1 MEQVM
6 EIVDAVDF
14 HPVVKLL
21 ISRMESNPEEFDG
34 RGLWRSRVDIYD
46 DAYTSEETAA
56 LAAAERHIRLD
67 RKHAKVMKALL
78 SPPGED
84 EERARLEAQAEITN
98 QWGQLRN
105 SAPSSYDVVHEKLY
119 RSTLDQAHKAYS
131 TAQATQT
138 PKGLGNAL
146 KGIFK

>member
-1 MEQVM
+1 METV
-6 EIVDAVDF
+6 ETTDF

-46 DAYTSEETAA
+46 DAYTPEETAA

-105 SAPSSYDVVHEKLY
+105 AALSPYDVVHKEFYK
-119 RSTLDQAHKAYS
+119 RTFDQAQAHKAYS
-131 TAQATQT
+131 TAQTTQT

>member
-6 EIVDAVDF
+6 ETVEAADF

-46 DAYTSEETAA
+46 DAYTPEETAA

-67 RKHAKVMKALL
+67 RKHATVMKSLL
-78 SPPGED
+78 SASGED
-84 EERARLEAQAEITN
+84 EDARAA
-98 QWGQLRN
+98 
-105 SAPSSYDVVHEKLY
+105 
-119 RSTLDQAHKAYS
+119 
-131 TAQATQT
+131 TAQQAQQAYA
-138 PKGLGNAL
+138 PKVLSSAL
-146 KGIFK
+146 KGVFK